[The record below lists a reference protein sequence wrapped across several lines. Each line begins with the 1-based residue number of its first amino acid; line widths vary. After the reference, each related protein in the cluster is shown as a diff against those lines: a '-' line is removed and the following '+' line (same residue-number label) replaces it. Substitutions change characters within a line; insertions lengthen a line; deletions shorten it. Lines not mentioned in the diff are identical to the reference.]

1 MPVTTL
7 VVGGLVAH
15 FSLMVATVL
24 FTSQAAHEEDRHPRS
39 KKGKQ
44 GPRSTSTK
52 GSLSKSTKGSLSKS
66 TKGSLSKSTKGTRS
80 KKGKQGPRSSPYLLI
95 NEFGGVGEGHEM
107 VFKGQGAK
115 GEDSKRAA
123 NDSKGKDSKGAV
135 KDAKPKLKDSNPKL
149 KDASPNLKDSTPK
162 LKGAVK
168 GAVSKAKEAVGK
180 VKGAKR
186 GSAKDEVAMKNMSGA
201 DKEAGSDADKEAG
214 SDAKP
219 IADKDAGTARSNRFA
234 RPAPVAQEDARLD
247 AQAWQ
252 TPPTSAPAPSAEKT
266 LITTIEPASTTS
278 SDSKSSATETKP
290 APKPEAEDEED
301 SDSDDDDSDSDDSDD
316 EDLEMI
322 TIPEEEA
329 AAVRFAEENEEP
341 SFERAK
347 DVSFTKRQLQ
357 AKNLRPSTRLLRA
370 RYNFAHGDEYEEYL
384 QDKAESQALDAELR
398 ASVHLPVDEKKR
410 QKRLHN
416 HYESDNITLRM
427 LLIYMLQKNIEES
440 LKSGDG
446 EHKYYSVPA

>member
-39 KKGKQ
+39 K
-44 GPRSTSTK
+44 TK
-52 GSLSKSTKGSLSKS
+52 
-66 TKGSLSKSTKGTRS
+66 S
-80 KKGKQGPRSSPYLLI
+80 KKGPRSSHFLMI

-107 VFKGQGAK
+107 MFKGLKGKVDDSTSKGSDLKGAP
-115 GEDSKRAA
+115 
-123 NDSKGKDSKGAV
+123 NDSKCAV
-135 KDAKPKLKDSNPKL
+135 KDA
-149 KDASPNLKDSTPK
+149 TPK

-168 GAVSKAKEAVGK
+168 GAVTKAKEAVDK

-186 GSAKDEVAMKNMSGA
+186 GSAKDEVAMKNMSGS
-201 DKEAGSDADKEAG
+201 DKELGL
-214 SDAKP
+214 DAKP
-219 IADKDAGTARSNRFA
+219 TADKDASATRTNRFA
-234 RPAPVAQEDARLD
+234 RPAPAAQEDPKAD
-247 AQAWQ
+247 VQ
-252 TPPTSAPAPSAEKT
+252 TPPAPAPSLSAEKIPT
-266 LITTIEPASTTS
+266 TITAPASTTASDSESPATTIEPAS
-278 SDSKSSATETKP
+278 
-290 APKPEAEDEED
+290 KPETEDEED
-301 SDSDDDDSDSDDSDD
+301 SDSDDSDDDSDDSDD
-316 EDLEMI
+316 EVLEMI

-329 AAVRFAEENEEP
+329 AAE
-341 SFERAK
+341 
-347 DVSFTKRQLQ
+347 VSFTKRQLQ

-370 RYNFAHGDEYEEYL
+370 RYNFAHGDEYDEYL

-410 QKRLHN
+410 RKRLHN

-427 LLIYMLQKNIEES
+427 LLIYMAQQNIEES

>member
-39 KKGKQ
+39 K
-44 GPRSTSTK
+44 
-52 GSLSKSTKGSLSKS
+52 
-66 TKGSLSKSTKGTRS
+66 S
-80 KKGKQGPRSSPYLLI
+80 KKGPRSSHFLMI

-107 VFKGQGAK
+107 MFKGLKGKVDDSTSKGGDLKGAP
-115 GEDSKRAA
+115 
-123 NDSKGKDSKGAV
+123 NDSKCAV
-135 KDAKPKLKDSNPKL
+135 KDA
-149 KDASPNLKDSTPK
+149 TPK

-168 GAVSKAKEAVGK
+168 GAVTKAKEAVDK

-186 GSAKDEVAMKNMSGA
+186 GSAKDEVAMKNMSGS
-201 DKEAGSDADKEAG
+201 DKEPGL
-214 SDAKP
+214 DAKP
-219 IADKDAGTARSNRFA
+219 TADKDASATRTNRFA
-234 RPAPVAQEDARLD
+234 RPAPAAQEDPKAD
-247 AQAWQ
+247 VQ
-252 TPPTSAPAPSAEKT
+252 TPPALAPTPSAEK
-266 LITTIEPASTTS
+266 LPTTITALASTTASDSESPATTTEPAS
-278 SDSKSSATETKP
+278 
-290 APKPEAEDEED
+290 KPETEDEED
-301 SDSDDDDSDSDDSDD
+301 SDSDESDDDSDDSDD
-316 EDLEMI
+316 DVLEMI

-347 DVSFTKRQLQ
+347 EVSFTKRQLQ

-370 RYNFAHGDEYEEYL
+370 RYNFAHGDEYDEYL

-410 QKRLHN
+410 RKRLHN

-427 LLIYMLQKNIEES
+427 LLIYMAQQNIEES

>member
-39 KKGKQ
+39 K
-44 GPRSTSTK
+44 
-52 GSLSKSTKGSLSKS
+52 SKSKEGS
-66 TKGSLSKSTKGTRS
+66 
-80 KKGKQGPRSSPYLLI
+80 RSSQFLMI

-107 VFKGQGAK
+107 MFKGSTGR
-115 GEDSKRAA
+115 DSKFGT
-123 NDSKGKDSKGAV
+123 NDSKSKGTDAKSV
-135 KDAKPKLKDSNPKL
+135 PKDAKPKLKC
-149 KDASPNLKDSTPK
+149 
-162 LKGAVK
+162 AVK
-168 GAVSKAKEAVGK
+168 GAVSKAKEAVDK

-186 GSAKDEVAMKNMSGA
+186 GPAKDELAMKNMSGA
-201 DKEAGSDADKEAG
+201 DKQAESKTT
-214 SDAKP
+214 
-219 IADKDAGTARSNRFA
+219 ADKDAGATRTNRFA
-234 RPAPVAQEDARLD
+234 RSAPNAQEDSKADVQTLPSPAPV
-247 AQAWQ
+247 
-252 TPPTSAPAPSAEKT
+252 PSTEKT
-266 LITTIEPASTTS
+266 PTIATEPAITTS
-278 SDSKSSATETKP
+278 SDSKASTTKAEP
-290 APKPEAEDEED
+290 EPKPETEDESD
-301 SDSDDDDSDSDDSDD
+301 SDSDDDYDSDDSDD
-316 EDLEMI
+316 EVLEMI
-322 TIPEEEA
+322 TIPEDEA
-329 AAVRFAEENEEP
+329 AAVRFEEENEEP

-370 RYNFAHGDEYEEYL
+370 RYNFAHGDEYDEYL

-410 QKRLHN
+410 RKRLHN

-427 LLIYMLQKNIEES
+427 LLIYMAQQNIEES

>member
-39 KKGKQ
+39 K
-44 GPRSTSTK
+44 
-52 GSLSKSTKGSLSKS
+52 
-66 TKGSLSKSTKGTRS
+66 S
-80 KKGKQGPRSSPYLLI
+80 KKGPRSSHFLMI

-107 VFKGQGAK
+107 MFKGSK
-115 GEDSKRAA
+115 GSESNFGT
-123 NDSKGKDSKGAV
+123 NDSKSKGTDAKSV
-135 KDAKPKLKDSNPKL
+135 PKDCKPKLR
-149 KDASPNLKDSTPK
+149 
-162 LKGAVK
+162 GAVK
-168 GAVSKAKEAVGK
+168 GAVSKAKEAVDK

-186 GSAKDEVAMKNMSGA
+186 GPAKDELAMRNMSCQ
-201 DKEAGSDADKEAG
+201 DKQAGSEPSSDNDA
-214 SDAKP
+214 SV
-219 IADKDAGTARSNRFA
+219 ARTNRFA
-234 RPAPVAQEDARLD
+234 RPAPAAQEASKADV
-247 AQAWQ
+247 Q
-252 TPPTSAPAPSAEKT
+252 TLPAPAPTPSAGK
-266 LITTIEPASTTS
+266 IPTIATEPATTTS
-278 SDSKSSATETKP
+278 SDSKASTIKVEP
-290 APKPEAEDEED
+290 EPKPETEDD

-316 EDLEMI
+316 EVLEMI

-329 AAVRFAEENEEP
+329 AAVRFEEENEEP

-370 RYNFAHGDEYEEYL
+370 RYNFAHGDEYDEYL

-410 QKRLHN
+410 RKRLHN

-427 LLIYMLQKNIEES
+427 LLIYMAQQNIEES

>member
-24 FTSQAAHEEDRHPRS
+24 FTSQAANEEDRHPRS
-39 KKGKQ
+39 K
-44 GPRSTSTK
+44 
-52 GSLSKSTKGSLSKS
+52 SKS
-66 TKGSLSKSTKGTRS
+66 
-80 KKGKQGPRSSPYLLI
+80 KKGPRSSHFLMI

-107 VFKGQGAK
+107 MFKGSTGR
-115 GEDSKRAA
+115 DSKLGP
-123 NDSKGKDSKGAV
+123 NDSKSKGTDAKSV
-135 KDAKPKLKDSNPKL
+135 PKDARPKLKS
-149 KDASPNLKDSTPK
+149 
-162 LKGAVK
+162 AVK
-168 GAVSKAKEAVGK
+168 GAVSKAKEAVDK

-186 GSAKDEVAMKNMSGA
+186 GPAKDEVAMKNISSA
-201 DKEAGSDADKEAG
+201 DKEAR

-219 IADKDAGTARSNRFA
+219 IGDKDASAARTNRFA
-234 RPAPVAQEDARLD
+234 RPAPAAQEDSKAD
-247 AQAWQ
+247 VQ
-252 TPPTSAPAPSAEKT
+252 TLPCPAPVPSTENIPT
-266 LITTIEPASTTS
+266 ITTALASTTA
-278 SDSKSSATETKP
+278 SDSESSATTTEP
-290 APKPEAEDEED
+290 VSKPETEDEED
-301 SDSDDDDSDSDDSDD
+301 SDSDDSDDDSDDSDD
-316 EDLEMI
+316 EVLEMI

-329 AAVRFAEENEEP
+329 AAVRFEEENEEP

-370 RYNFAHGDEYEEYL
+370 RYNFAHGDEYDEYL

-410 QKRLHN
+410 RKRLHN

-427 LLIYMLQKNIEES
+427 LLIYMAQQNIEES

>member
-39 KKGKQ
+39 K
-44 GPRSTSTK
+44 
-52 GSLSKSTKGSLSKS
+52 SKS
-66 TKGSLSKSTKGTRS
+66 
-80 KKGKQGPRSSPYLLI
+80 KKGPRSSHFLMI

-107 VFKGQGAK
+107 MFKGSTGS
-115 GEDSKRAA
+115 DSKVGDTAKE
-123 NDSKGKDSKGAV
+123 SKTAP
-135 KDAKPKLKDSNPKL
+135 KDAKPKLKC
-149 KDASPNLKDSTPK
+149 
-162 LKGAVK
+162 AVK
-168 GAVSKAKEAVGK
+168 GAVSKAREAVDK

-186 GSAKDEVAMKNMSGA
+186 GPAKDEVAMKNISSA
-201 DKEAGSDADKEAG
+201 DKEAR

-219 IADKDAGTARSNRFA
+219 IGDKDASAARTNRFS
-234 RPAPVAQEDARLD
+234 RPAPAAQEDSKAD
-247 AQAWQ
+247 VQ
-252 TPPTSAPAPSAEKT
+252 TLPCPAPVPSTENIPANATALTSTTASDSESSA
-266 LITTIEPASTTS
+266 TTTEPAS
-278 SDSKSSATETKP
+278 
-290 APKPEAEDEED
+290 KPETEDEED
-301 SDSDDDDSDSDDSDD
+301 SDSDDSDDDSDDSDD
-316 EDLEMI
+316 EVLEMI

-347 DVSFTKRQLQ
+347 EVSFTKRQLQ

-370 RYNFAHGDEYEEYL
+370 RYNFAHGDEYDEYL

-410 QKRLHN
+410 RKRLHN

-427 LLIYMLQKNIEES
+427 LLIYMAQQNIEES